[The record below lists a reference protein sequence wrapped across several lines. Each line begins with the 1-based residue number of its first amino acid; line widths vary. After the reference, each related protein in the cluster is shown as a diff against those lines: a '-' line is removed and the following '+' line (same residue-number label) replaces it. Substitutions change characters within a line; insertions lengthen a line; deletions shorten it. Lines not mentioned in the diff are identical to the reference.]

1 MLNFSHLRLQQ
12 QGLILVGVPIGL
24 MLVVLISLFVVFS
37 QLENQAADSERS
49 KKIMARAHSLVEDYQ
64 KAANQLMI
72 YKYTK
77 VDKVRQRFEEKLAK
91 TESSFAELQELLK
104 NEPEQLQLLSDL
116 KKSADKGMNLMRQ
129 FASKLKTEGDIH
141 NLEATVL
148 YQGLMAAGAH
158 FSEKLEELVNRE
170 AQRNEATIA
179 EEVRGRTLVKL
190 FLLTGVFLAIAV
202 GMGLIHLFTKN
213 TTSRLGSVVENT
225 VLLSK
230 KEPLNPTLKGEDE
243 IAILDRFFHVMANEL
258 AEATRKEKL
267 ILDNAVDVICSLNPQ
282 GVFAAVNPAAYQSWG
297 YAPDDLIGKSYTELI
312 SSENIQDF
320 RETLEKIK
328 AESGTLANV
337 ETRIIT
343 AQSER
348 LDVQWS
354 LRWSD
359 SENLYFCVAHDV
371 SDRKRVEQLKQDFVA
386 MISHE
391 LRTPL
396 TALQAML
403 ALLATGAYGQIN
415 ESGEKR
421 LKSAKTG
428 VNRLI
433 LLITDLLDMEKM
445 EAGKLSMT
453 YSDIDLAEVV
463 ERSVDTVEG
472 FAQEHD
478 VSIKVASKPITVLG
492 DSDRLIQVFV
502 NLLSNAVKYSE
513 EDGTVELSIEEDGEE
528 CEVHVVDHGP
538 GIPQGFEEKIFQRY
552 EQAPAQDGK
561 RRKGTGL
568 GLPICKAIVEQH
580 GGTIG
585 VRQTPGGGSTFWFRI
600 PKVTSP

>member
-1 MLNFSHLRLQQ
+1 
-12 QGLILVGVPIGL
+12 

-37 QLENQAADSERS
+37 QVESLAAKSEHS
-49 KKIMARAHSLVEDYQ
+49 KQIMARANSLVREYQ
-64 KAANQLMI
+64 TVANQLMI

-77 VDKVRQRFEEKLAK
+77 LDKVRLRFEEKLTK
-91 TESSFAELQELLK
+91 TEASFSELQEMLK
-104 NEPEQLQLLSDL
+104 NDQQQLQLLEDL
-116 KKSADKGMNLMRQ
+116 KKSADRGMSLMRQ
-129 FASKLKTEGDIH
+129 FASKLKEEGDIH
-141 NLEATVL
+141 NVEATVM
-148 YQGLMAAGAH
+148 YQGMMAAGAH
-158 FSEKLEELVNRE
+158 FSEKLDELVSHE
-170 AQRNEATIA
+170 AERNKLNAA
-179 EEVRGRTLVKL
+179 EEERGRIMVKL
-190 FLLTGVFLAIAV
+190 FILTGAFLAILV
-202 GMGLIHLFTKN
+202 GLGLIHLFTKN
-213 TTSRLGSVVENT
+213 TTNRLGSVVENT

-243 IAILDRFFHVMANEL
+243 IAILDRFFHVMAGEL

-267 ILDNAVDVICSLNPQ
+267 ILDNAVDVICSMDPH
-282 GVFAAVNPAAYQSWG
+282 GVFAAVNPAAQQTWG
-297 YAPDDLIGKSYTELI
+297 YAPDDLIGKNYTDLI

-320 RETLEKIK
+320 RETLERIK
-328 AESGTLANV
+328 SESGTLANV
-337 ETRIIT
+337 ETRIFT
-343 AQSER
+343 ASREM

-403 ALLATGAYGQIN
+403 ALLAKGSYGQIN

-433 LLITDLLDMEKM
+433 LLINDLLDMEKL

-472 FAQEHD
+472 FAEEHD
-478 VSIKVASKPITVLG
+478 VSIKVASKSITVLG

-502 NLLSNAVKYSE
+502 NLLSNAIKYSE
-513 EDGTVELSIEEDGEE
+513 EEGSVELDIKEDGDN
-528 CEVHVVDHGP
+528 CEVEIVDHGA
-538 GIPQGFEEKIFQRY
+538 GIPQGFEEKIFERY
-552 EQAPAQDGK
+552 EQAPSMDGK

-585 VRQTPGGGSTFWFRI
+585 VRETPGGGSTFWFRI
-600 PKVTSP
+600 PKVMSP